1 MMPIRRLAA
10 ATLVLIGVGS
20 LLLARPND
28 EVRSAAAMT
37 TACQAFLKTLD
48 EKQAAR
54 CRFGFQDKERVNW
67 HFIPRVR
74 KGLPV
79 RDLEGAP
86 LRAALALLRSG
97 LSEAGYDQS
106 LNVMSLEEV
115 LYLLEGGDRVAR
127 RNNRDPGK
135 YYISIFGKPAAT
147 GSWGWR
153 FEGHHL
159 SLNYTFVD
167 GKLASTTPEF
177 YGANPGTINAGKGR
191 TIRVLGPEEDLAR
204 SILTACTPTQEKVV
218 WRSKEAPDDLR
229 GGGVAQPETTEPVG
243 LPVSKMSAA
252 QKKLMQ
258 TLLTEYLKNMP
269 GDVEAQRRAEINTA
283 GVANIYFAW
292 WGSDKKDERHYYR
305 VQGPTFLIEYNN
317 TQNSANHVHSI
328 WRNLAGDF
336 NIPVDA
342 EK

>member
-1 MMPIRRLAA
+1 MPIRRCVA
-10 ATLVLIGVGS
+10 ATLALLVLGS
-20 LLLARPND
+20 LLLARPSAR
-28 EVRSAAAMT
+28 VRSSAAMT
-37 TACQAFLKTLD
+37 TACVAFLETLD
-48 EKQAAR
+48 EPQAKR
-54 CRFGFQDKERVNW
+54 CRFAFGDKERVNW

-79 RDLEGAP
+79 MDLEGAP
-86 LRAALALLRSG
+86 LRAAMSLLRSG
-97 LSEAGYDQS
+97 LSEAGYEQS

-115 LYLLEGGDRVAR
+115 LYLLEGGDRVSR
-127 RNNRDPGK
+127 RANLDPRK
-135 YYISIFGKPAAT
+135 YYISVFGQPGSR

-167 GKLASTTPEF
+167 GLLVSTTPEF
-177 YGANPGTINAGKGR
+177 YGANPGTIDAGPGR
-191 TIRVLGPEEDLAR
+191 QIRVLGPEEDLAR
-204 SILTACTPTQEKVV
+204 SILTTCTPQQQEVV
-218 WRSKEAPDDLR
+218 WRSREAPDDLR
-229 GGGVAQPETTEPVG
+229 GGGVAQPETTDPVG
-243 LPVSKMSAA
+243 LPVSKMSAT

-269 GDVEAQRRAEINTA
+269 GDVERQRRGEINKA
-283 GVANIYFAW
+283 GIENIHFAW
-292 WGSDKKDERHYYR
+292 WGSSKQNERHYYR

-336 NIPVDA
+336 NIPVPG

>member
-1 MMPIRRLAA
+1 MPIRRFAA
-10 ATLVLIGVGS
+10 ATLALFVVGS
-20 LLLARPND
+20 LLLARTNNQ
-28 EVRSAAAMT
+28 VRSAAAMT
-37 TACQAFLKTLD
+37 TACQAFLETLD
-48 EKQAAR
+48 EKQAKQ
-54 CRFGFQDKERVNW
+54 CRFAFGDKERLNW
-67 HFIPRVR
+67 HFIPRPR

-79 RDLEGAP
+79 KDLEGAP
-86 LRAALALLRSG
+86 LRAALGLLRSG
-97 LSEAGYDQS
+97 LSEAGYDQT

-115 LYLLEGGDRVAR
+115 LYLLEGGNRETRRDR
-127 RNNRDPGK
+127 RDPRK

-153 FEGHHL
+153 FEGHHI

-177 YGANPGTINAGKGR
+177 FGANPGTINAGPGR
-191 TIRVLGPEEDLAR
+191 EIRVLGPEEDLAR
-204 SILTACTPTQEKVV
+204 SILTACTPDQEKIA

-229 GGGVAQPETTEPVG
+229 GGGVAQPETTAPVG
-243 LPVSKMSAA
+243 LPVSKMGAA

-269 GDVEAQRRAEINTA
+269 ADVEKLRRTEINKA
-283 GVANIYFAW
+283 GIENIYFAW
-292 WGSDKKDERHYYR
+292 WGSQKRDERHYYR
-305 VQGPTFLIEYNN
+305 VQGPTFLVEYNN

-336 NIPVDA
+336 NIPVA
-342 EK
+342 EGK

>member
-1 MMPIRRLAA
+1 MPIRRCVA
-10 ATLVLIGVGS
+10 ATLALLVLGS
-20 LLLARPND
+20 LLLARPSAR
-28 EVRSAAAMT
+28 VRSSAAMT
-37 TACQAFLKTLD
+37 TACVAFLETLD
-48 EKQAAR
+48 EPQAKR
-54 CRFGFQDKERVNW
+54 CRFAFGDKERVNW

-79 RDLEGAP
+79 MDLEGAP
-86 LRAALALLRSG
+86 LRAAMSLLRSG
-97 LSEAGYDQS
+97 LSEAGYEQS

-115 LYLLEGGDRVAR
+115 LYLLEGGDRVSR
-127 RNNRDPGK
+127 RANRDPRK
-135 YYISIFGKPAAT
+135 YYISVFGQPGSR

-167 GKLASTTPEF
+167 GLLVSTTPEF
-177 YGANPGTINAGKGR
+177 YGANPGTIDAGPGR
-191 TIRVLGPEEDLAR
+191 QIRVLGPEEDLAR
-204 SILTACTPTQEKVV
+204 SILTTCTPQQQEVV
-218 WRSKEAPDDLR
+218 WRSKKAPDDLR
-229 GGGVAQPETTEPVG
+229 GGGVAQPETTDPVG
-243 LPVSKMSAA
+243 LPVSKMSAT

-269 GDVEAQRRAEINTA
+269 GDVERQRRGEINKA
-283 GVANIYFAW
+283 GIENIHFAW
-292 WGSDKKDERHYYR
+292 WGSSKQNERHYYR
-305 VQGPTFLIEYNN
+305 LQGPTFLIEYNN

-336 NIPVDA
+336 NIPVPG

>member
-1 MMPIRRLAA
+1 MAFQRSVA
-10 ATLVLIGVGS
+10 ATVALLIVGS
-20 LLLARPND
+20 LLATTRKPV
-28 EVRSAAAMT
+28 ESASAMT
-37 TACQAFLKTLD
+37 AACARFLTTLD
-48 EKQAAR
+48 ENQAAQ
-54 CRFGFQDKERVNW
+54 CSFAFKDKERLNW

-74 KGLPV
+74 KGLPIK
-79 RDLEGAP
+79 DLEGAP

-97 LSEAGYDQS
+97 LSEAGYDQA

-115 LYLLEGGDRVAR
+115 LYLLEGGDRQTR
-127 RNNRDPGK
+127 RDRRDPRK
-135 YYISIFGKPAAT
+135 YYISVFGKPGPR

-177 YGANPGTINAGKGR
+177 YGANPGTINSGPGR
-191 TIRVLGPEEDLAR
+191 QIRVLGPEEDIAR
-204 SILTACTPTQEKVV
+204 SILIGCNDAQEAAA

-229 GGGVAQPETTEPVG
+229 GGGVAQPDTTAPVG
-243 LPVSKMSAA
+243 LPVSKMSTG

-269 GDVEAQRRAEINTA
+269 ADVEKQRRAEINKA
-283 GVANIYFAW
+283 GIEKIYFAW
-292 WGSDKKDERHYYR
+292 WGSAKKNERHYYR

-317 TQNSANHVHSI
+317 TQQSANHVHSI

-336 NIPVDA
+336 NIPVG
-342 EK
+342 KK

>member
-1 MMPIRRLAA
+1 MPIRRFAA
-10 ATLVLIGVGS
+10 AFMVLLVVGS
-20 LLLARPND
+20 LLLARQKAR
-28 EVRSAAAMT
+28 VRSASAMT
-37 TACQAFLKTLD
+37 AACQAFLKTLD
-48 EKQAAR
+48 ESQAKR
-54 CRFGFQDKERVNW
+54 CRFAFADKERVNW

-79 RDLEGAP
+79 KDLEGAP
-86 LRAALALLRSG
+86 LRAALGLLRSG

-115 LYLLEGGDRVAR
+115 LYLLEGGDRTSR
-127 RNNRDPGK
+127 RNNRDPRK
-135 YYISIFGKPAAT
+135 YYISIFGNPGVK

-177 YGANPGTINAGKGR
+177 YGANPGTIDAGKGR
-191 TIRVLGPEEDLAR
+191 QIRVLGPEEDLAR
-204 SILTACTPTQEKVV
+204 SILTTCTPAQEKVV

-229 GGGVAQPETTEPVG
+229 GGGVAQPETTDPVG
-243 LPVSKMSAA
+243 LPVSKMSDG

-258 TLLTEYLKNMP
+258 TLLSEYLKNMP
-269 GDVEAQRRAEINTA
+269 GDVERQRRGEINKA
-283 GVANIYFAW
+283 GIQNIYFAW
-292 WGSDKKDERHYYR
+292 WGSEKQNERHYYR

-336 NIPVDA
+336 NIPVA
-342 EK
+342 GKK